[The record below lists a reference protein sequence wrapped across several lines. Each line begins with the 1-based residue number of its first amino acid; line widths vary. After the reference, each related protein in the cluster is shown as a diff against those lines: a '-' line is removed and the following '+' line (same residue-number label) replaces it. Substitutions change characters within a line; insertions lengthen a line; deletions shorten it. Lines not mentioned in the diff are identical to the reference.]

1 MDNNYLTKS
10 YIVSW
15 IENWTNNNP
24 NPTETDIAIFAK
36 DLNNQMLKLNYKVTN
51 GGTVIGY
58 AGKLDDGGTGIFK
71 TVEDLT
77 KNSDGAYCFINNSA
91 DNILNSKEFN
101 TALHKAVGDA
111 YFNDIVGG
119 AWDGNN
125 RSKYSFG
132 DTLSLNDLVSDNFM
146 KNNAKGNV
154 YLLIAD
160 NARMDST
167 LNVTEIERLL
177 TMDEVKTINGIDKSV
192 LANMSST
199 ERFNLLKE
207 QSVIDMM
214 NANIYRGPNGTEILS
229 FKGTKYEDI
238 FKTNIP
244 VDYTNVGSYADRA
257 FLSNDQLFS
266 KYSFL
271 NSSVY
276 QSILDE
282 FRVGEYRLKTTGID
296 TLTNKNLYF
305 DNNGLLLSIDKK
317 VPNSVFETTMGDIR
331 NYISDAEISKL
342 FPDVDFEK
350 LSELEKLQIRQ
361 LELEY
366 RRANGI
372 LDIEKLFITNIVKL
386 LYK

>member
-1 MDNNYLTKS
+1 MDNNYLNTDD
-10 YIVSW
+10 IINW
-15 IENWTNNNP
+15 INEWSINNP
-24 NPTETDIAIFAK
+24 EPSKSDIEQFARA
-36 DLNNQMLKLNYKVTN
+36 LNEKMLKLDYKVSN

-214 NANIYRGPNGTEILS
+214 NANIYIGPNGTEILS

>member
-1 MDNNYLTKS
+1 MVNEYLTKTD
-10 YIVSW
+10 IITW
-15 IENWTNNNP
+15 IENWAKNNP
-24 NPTETDIAIFAK
+24 NPTEADIATFAK
-36 DLNNQMLKLNYKVTN
+36 NLNNKMLKLDYKVTN

-71 TVEDLT
+71 TVENLT
-77 KNSDGAYCFINNSA
+77 KNSNEAYCFINNAA
-91 DNILNSKEFN
+91 DNILNDDKFN
-101 TALHKAVGDA
+101 IALNEAVGPKSA
-111 YFNDIVGG
+111 GYILGG
-119 AWDGNN
+119 AWNGDT

-271 NSSVY
+271 NSSVS

-282 FRVGEYRLKTTGID
+282 FRVGEYRLKTTGVD
-296 TLTNKNLYF
+296 TLTSKNLYF

-317 VPNSVFETTMGDIR
+317 VPDSSFETTIGDMR
-331 NYISDAEISKL
+331 QFRPDAEISKL

-350 LSELEKLQIRQ
+350 LSELEKIQLRQ

-372 LDIEKLFITNIVKL
+372 LDIDKLFIINIVRL
-386 LYK
+386 FYK